1 MSDVKSVIE
10 SGRAVLGIE
19 FGSTRIK
26 AVLIGEDHAPIATGA
41 HDWENM
47 LVDGIWTYSLDMIW
61 EGISDCYS
69 KMAQDAKEKYGVT
82 IKKLA
87 AIGISGMMHGYLPFD
102 KEDNLLVPFRTW
114 RNTITG
120 EAAAELTEVLGFNI
134 PQRWSIAHLYQAI
147 LNKEEH
153 VSKISYFTTLA
164 GYIHWQLTGEK
175 VMGVGEASGMF
186 PIDSKTRDYDAAM
199 LDKFAALDKVKEYPW
214 DIRDILPKVL
224 TAGEKAGT
232 LTEEGAKRLDV
243 SGNLESGILL
253 APPEGDAGTGMVATN
268 SVAVRTGNVSAGTS
282 VFAMVVLEKAGTLT
296 EEGAKRL
303 DVSGNLESGILLAP
317 PEGDAGTGMVATNS
331 VAVRT
336 GNVSAGTSVFA
347 MVVLEKALKAV
358 HEELDMV
365 TTPSGDA
372 VAMVHCNNC
381 TSDLN
386 AWVGLFKEF
395 SELFGMDIDMNDI
408 YGKLYNNALTADKDC
423 GGLVAFNLFSG
434 EPVIGLNEGRPMFA
448 RKPDARMNLANFMRT
463 HLYAS
468 LATLKIGCDILF
480 KEEKVKV
487 DTLYGHGGLFKTK
500 GVGQSILAA
509 AMDAPVAVMETA
521 GEGGP
526 WGMAVLAAY
535 MVNKA
540 DGEPLEKYL
549 SDRVFNGEKGI
560 VMQPDPDDVKG
571 FDEYI
576 NTYKAAIEAE
586 RAMVK
591 ALPL

>member
-1 MSDVKSVIE
+1 M
-10 SGRAVLGIE
+10 
-19 FGSTRIK
+19 
-26 AVLIGEDHAPIATGA
+26 
-41 HDWENM
+41 
-47 LVDGIWTYSLDMIW
+47 
-61 EGISDCYS
+61 
-69 KMAQDAKEKYGVT
+69 
-82 IKKLA
+82 
-87 AIGISGMMHGYLPFD
+87 
-102 KEDNLLVPFRTW
+102 
-114 RNTITG
+114 
-120 EAAAELTEVLGFNI
+120 LGFNI

-224 TAGEKAGT
+224 TAG
-232 LTEEGAKRLDV
+232 
-243 SGNLESGILL
+243 
-253 APPEGDAGTGMVATN
+253 
-268 SVAVRTGNVSAGTS
+268 
-282 VFAMVVLEKAGTLT
+282 EKAGTLT

-535 MVNKA
+535 MVNKV